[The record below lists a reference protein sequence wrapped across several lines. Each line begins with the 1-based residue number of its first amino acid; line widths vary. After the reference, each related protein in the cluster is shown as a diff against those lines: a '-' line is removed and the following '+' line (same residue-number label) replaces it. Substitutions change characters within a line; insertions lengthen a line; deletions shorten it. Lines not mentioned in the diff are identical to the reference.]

1 MDAYRRQTTHAEVEI
16 DAECNDFH
24 DNEAERQATIDER
37 FLEVQ
42 ALMDKVLTPSQ
53 MQVMRMRDYEDRS
66 YEEIACLLQLSETAV
81 RMQLSRA
88 RKAVREAYHQQH
100 SFHPQNYFE
109 S

>member
-1 MDAYRRQTTHAEVEI
+1 
-16 DAECNDFH
+16 
-24 DNEAERQATIDER
+24 
-37 FLEVQ
+37 
-42 ALMDKVLTPSQ
+42 
-53 MQVMRMRDYEDRS
+53 MRMRDYEDRS

-88 RKAVREAYHQQH
+88 RKAVREAYRQQH